1 MRSAAIF
8 ASLDHHAPRSLSLVK
23 TATAASTPFAAF
35 AAISGSVALP
45 WQRRSSW
52 IMEWITPHGAN
63 DKHGAKIHQ
72 LVALIGCVES
82 ANGAA
87 NTSCCTSVD
96 GVVETED
103 LW

>member
-1 MRSAAIF
+1 M
-8 ASLDHHAPRSLSLVK
+8 LSLVK